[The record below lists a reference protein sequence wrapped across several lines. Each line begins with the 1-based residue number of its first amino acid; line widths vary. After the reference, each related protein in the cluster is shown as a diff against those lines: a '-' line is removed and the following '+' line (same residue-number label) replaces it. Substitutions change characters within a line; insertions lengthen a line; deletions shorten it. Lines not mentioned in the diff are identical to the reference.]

1 MSRDNSKSSFVEGK
15 LVEYLNKA
23 LLSQQQTEGATSN
36 DVDELKQIGY
46 KLKKFLYLQLYAIE
60 KFSSAYGSDET
71 IKRGLEIEAEVILAK
86 AKAVHSTYS
95 EINRKYGVINFPF
108 TDYHAGSA
116 MAVYSKA
123 LVIYGAIDVF
133 HEEEDHK
140 IVFPFR

>member
-71 IKRGLEIEAEVILAK
+71 IKRGLEIEAESPEEIAISIAGQLI
-86 AKAVHSTYS
+86 AVHR
-95 EINRKYGVINFPF
+95 N
-108 TDYHAGSA
+108 
-116 MAVYSKA
+116 AV
-123 LVIYGAIDVF
+123 
-133 HEEEDHK
+133 
-140 IVFPFR
+140 